1 MEKSHWRHR
10 KRGVIGPRCWGMAL
24 LMAILGSG
32 VALAVQIT
40 GQESRVSGQWQEV
53 WDDNDGQVRSASGVF
68 EQFTS
73 GSGLLFWNV
82 GSGPHGWG
90 YSQGVIGPFSLWVTA
105 GAAPWYLPMAGG
117 GMGSLEGTALRVAAE
132 SRTRFLYNAP
142 IMSFTLQAEAFWNYH
157 AHEQDMMLVLR
168 DLTLDEVLLRWQL
181 ADMSEPSWTSSHS
194 FVAHPGHEYEMVLT
208 GWVGAWDAK
217 DTRMRLWVGWELSGG
232 ELRIAR
238 VPDAGSTAA
247 LLVLG
252 VGGLWGL
259 RRLWGAVD
267 GRM

>member
-1 MEKSHWRHR
+1 MENSHWRHR
-10 KRGVIGPRCWGMAL
+10 KRGMMGPRCWGMAL
-24 LMAILGSG
+24 LMAILGPG